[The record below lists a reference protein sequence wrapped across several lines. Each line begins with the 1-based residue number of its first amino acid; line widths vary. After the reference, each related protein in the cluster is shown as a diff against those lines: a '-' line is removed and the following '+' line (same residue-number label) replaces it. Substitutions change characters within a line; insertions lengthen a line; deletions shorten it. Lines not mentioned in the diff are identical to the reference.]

1 MYASTQWSEF
11 EWGHGMQLKCPALS
25 ELPQHIVQ
33 FWKKKKKRKVPR
45 GAAATLLISSPER
58 LNAFGGAE
66 TTWATR
72 VWFSTAAVVI
82 QCSATQEQPCCAW
95 YLHWGKYCTKWRF
108 KWLSLQWCLRP
119 EVWWCEAL
127 PWHVTPVEQGT
138 HFFWLWGLSDYSIIW
153 DTIPSHVSKL
163 SEICFTNAVQVT

>member
-1 MYASTQWSEF
+1 MRTRNAIKVSS
-11 EWGHGMQLKCPALS
+11 ALRTTS
-25 ELPQHIVQ
+25 AYCTVLEE
-33 FWKKKKKRKVPR
+33 KKKKKSPPWCCGHPFNFLSGTLERVRRSRDNMGDKGLVLDGRSYHTMFGDSRAALLCLILTLGKVLYKV
-45 GAAATLLISSPER
+45 T
-58 LNAFGGAE
+58 
-66 TTWATR
+66 
-72 VWFSTAAVVI
+72 
-82 QCSATQEQPCCAW
+82 
-95 YLHWGKYCTKWRF
+95 RF
-108 KWLSLQWCLRP
+108 KWFSLQWCLRP